1 MGSNFDFSSENP
13 DVLRGRAEEYIYLSL
28 LYYFGHDF
36 SIMPGFYVIVR
47 LRSSEGTVDVY

>member
-1 MGSNFDFSSENP
+1 MTVF
-13 DVLRGRAEEYIYLSL
+13 AEEYIYLSL
-28 LYYFGHDF
+28 LYFGHDF